1 METKT
6 EKKLVDGKIKAALVE
21 DKSIPF
27 VNNFDGNHLLTIKKG
42 TVLPLHPWTKMHVRK
57 DDPEQLVVSDNPADV
72 DGLEVW
78 GFVIFDLGGQLVM
91 TSLDYLQQHVGLVFA
106 DRLRNRDLAE
116 LKEILDKLI

>member
-42 TVLPLHPWTKMHVRK
+42 TVLPLRPWTKMHVRK

-78 GFVIFDLGGQLVM
+78 GFVIFDLGGAACHDQL
-91 TSLDYLQQHVGLVFA
+91 GLSAAARGSGV
-106 DRLRNRDLAE
+106 RGPAE
-116 LKEILDKLI
+116 EPGSGRIKGNT